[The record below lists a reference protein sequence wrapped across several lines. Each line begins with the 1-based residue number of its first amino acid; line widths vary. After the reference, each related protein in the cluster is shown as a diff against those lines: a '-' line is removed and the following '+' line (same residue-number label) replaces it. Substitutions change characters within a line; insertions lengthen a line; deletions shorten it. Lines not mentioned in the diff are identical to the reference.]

1 MDINEL
7 EIKTN
12 TNLLKAK
19 RIEFGYNQENM
30 GDFLKISS
38 ISYGLKERGE
48 YEFTQTELVTL
59 ILLLKLTPKDVNAI
73 FFANQITDWLNK
85 AEI

>member
-48 YEFTQTELVTL
+48 YEFTQMELFTL